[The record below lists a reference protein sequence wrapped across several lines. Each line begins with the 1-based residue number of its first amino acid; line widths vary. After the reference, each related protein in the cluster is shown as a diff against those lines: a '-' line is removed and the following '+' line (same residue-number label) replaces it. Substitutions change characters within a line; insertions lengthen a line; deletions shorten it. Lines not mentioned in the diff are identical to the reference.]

1 MDKTN
6 ERHAVCAARKP
17 AFWLTCGGVTLLL
30 GLLSPSYGLLFF
42 CCLALG
48 TAMQAVLYAAGRSY
62 LCFLF
67 ALPALVLAY
76 LMGGVAALFPV
87 VGCTVAAS
95 MLSRGVKRGE
105 GRVSLMTG
113 VFAVYAV
120 TLLAV
125 LLLQLTS
132 SMLAS
137 GESDLLAYTDRAA
150 GELLA
155 GMVDWY
161 AAQNAKMAAFYEKAG
176 VLVMMPTKEVIR
188 EGLLG
193 YAALLPAIFLLVCA
207 VLALV
212 ATYLLQLLGL
222 LLEDEQVFSAENRVY
237 RVSPLVA
244 GAYLLALPV
253 GFLLVDIR
261 DPLCLGCRNLAVLL
275 APLLAYGAVLQAP
288 RLIAFMRR
296 MSAGRLDFVFF
307 LVLLVLF
314 LLANFVYALFILAA
328 AYAIYILKSAI
339 TARRKRETR

>member
-1 MDKTN
+1 MDKTKQH
-6 ERHAVCAARKP
+6 HAVCAARKP

-67 ALPALVLAY
+67 ALPALALAY

-87 VGCTVAAS
+87 VGCTVAALA
-95 MLSRGVKRGE
+95 LSRGVKRGE

-188 EGLLG
+188 EELLG
-193 YAALLPAIFLLVCA
+193 YAALLPAFFLLVCA

-222 LLEDEQVFSAENRVY
+222 LLEDEQVFSAENRVC

-261 DPLCLGCRNLAVLL
+261 DPLCLACRNLAVLL

>member
-6 ERHAVCAARKP
+6 ERHEFAAARKP
-17 AFWLTCGGVTLLL
+17 AFWLICGGVTVLL

-67 ALPALVLAY
+67 AMPALALAY

-87 VGCTVAAS
+87 AGCTVAALV
-95 MLSRGVKRGE
+95 LSHRAKRGE
-105 GRVSLMTG
+105 GRVSLMAG

-120 TLLAV
+120 TLLAA
-125 LLLQLTS
+125 LLMQLVS
-132 SMLAS
+132 LMMAS

-161 AAQNAKMAAFYEKAG
+161 AAQTAKMAAFYEKAG

-188 EGLLG
+188 EVLLG
-193 YAALLPAIFLLVCA
+193 YAALLPAIFLIVCA
-207 VLALV
+207 ALAFG

-222 LLEDEQVFSAENRVY
+222 LMEDEQVFSAENRVY
-237 RVSPLVA
+237 RVSPVVA

-253 GFLLVDIR
+253 GFLFVDIR
-261 DPLCLGCRNLAVLL
+261 DPLCLCCRNLAVLL
-275 APLLAYGAVLQAP
+275 APLLAYGAILQAP

-307 LVLLVLF
+307 LVLFVLF